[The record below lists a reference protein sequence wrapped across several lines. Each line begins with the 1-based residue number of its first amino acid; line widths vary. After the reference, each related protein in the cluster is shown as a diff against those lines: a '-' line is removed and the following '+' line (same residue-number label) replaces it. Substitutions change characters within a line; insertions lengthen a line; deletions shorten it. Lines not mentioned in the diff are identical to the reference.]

1 MARNYYALE
10 DAYQA
15 TYILESITNNF
26 KEFPEIVEE
35 AAAEL
40 TRIKTM
46 EAERNSSINPEGN

>member
-15 TYILESITNNF
+15 TYILESITTNF

-35 AAAEL
+35 ASSEL
-40 TRIKTM
+40 RRIKLL
-46 EAERNSSINPEGN
+46 EAERNSSIDPEGN